1 MILLRHELKRGK
13 TSLLI
18 WSAAISFMLGVCVL
32 IYPEMSG
39 QMNELSTMFSD
50 MGSFTEAFGM
60 DQLNFGEFKGYIGV
74 ECGNTLGM
82 GGALFAALL
91 GISALAKEE
100 KDHTAEFLLT
110 HPISRSRVYAE
121 KLLSVF
127 VQVIIMN
134 LIVAA
139 VTLSATILIGESLPW
154 KESLI
159 LMTTYT
165 LMQLEIAA
173 ITFGLSAYLRG
184 GSIGLGLGLALM
196 LYCMN
201 LISNLLEKGEIL
213 KYITPYAYAD
223 SGKIFAD
230 GKPEIM
236 YILSGWA
243 IATIALTAGWIK
255 YHKKD
260 IS

>member
-1 MILLRHELKRGK
+1 MTLLQHELKRGR

-18 WSAAISFMLGVCVL
+18 WTGAISLMLAVCVL

-39 QMNELSTMFSD
+39 QMNEMSAMFAD

-60 DQLNFGEFKGYIGV
+60 DQLNFGEFKGYIGI
-74 ECGNTLGM
+74 EFGNTLGM

-91 GISALAKEE
+91 GISALSKEE

-110 HPISRSRVYAE
+110 HPIARSKIYTE

-127 VQVIIMN
+127 IQIIIMN
-134 LIVAA
+134 IIVALVSLGA
-139 VTLSATILIGESLPW
+139 TLLIGECLPW
-154 KESLI
+154 KEALI
-159 LMTTYT
+159 LMIVFT
-165 LMQLEIAA
+165 LMQLEIGA
-173 ITFGLSAYLRG
+173 ITFGLSAYLRSG
-184 GSIGLGLGLALM
+184 GIGLGLGLSLM
-196 LYCMN
+196 LYCTN
-201 LISNLLEKGEIL
+201 LISNLLENGEIF
-213 KYITPYAYAD
+213 KHITPYAYTD
-223 SGKIFAD
+223 SAKIFAD

-243 IATIALTAGWIK
+243 IAAIILVAGWVK
-255 YHKKD
+255 YQKKD